1 LSKSPWTPDY
11 SKLADTYDKYRRLK
25 PVDRLILDRLIQLAD
40 IRREREV
47 SLLEIGCGTGNYIT
61 PLSPLIEKGIG
72 LDVSKHMIQR
82 AFERCREALFI
93 LADAAAVP
101 LIPEAFDVVI
111 AVLVIHQIWKGN
123 RSTVFR
129 EAFRVL
135 KPGGKLLTVT
145 FDPAFLREHPYS
157 LFPGVLEI
165 DLKRFCPVS
174 ELEGLLRQ
182 AGFRQVNSEEIL
194 MEMKYSSKGLLES
207 ARKKLISTVALLPEE
222 KFKSG
227 LGEFKQ
233 RLLSKYGEDEF
244 PFTYKRIILV
254 ANK

>member
-1 LSKSPWTPDY
+1 MSKSPWTPDY

-40 IRREREV
+40 VRREREV
-47 SLLEIGCGTGNYIT
+47 SLLEIGCGTGNYIA
-61 PLSPLIEKGIG
+61 PLSRFTEKGIG
-72 LDVSKHMIQR
+72 LDVSKHMLRR

-101 LIPEAFDVVI
+101 LIPGAFDVVI
-111 AVLVIHQIWKGN
+111 AILVIHQIWKDD
-123 RSTVFR
+123 RPTVFR

-135 KPGGKLLTVT
+135 KPGGKLLIVT

-174 ELEGLLRQ
+174 ELEGLLWQ
-182 AGFRQVNSEEIL
+182 AGFSHVSSEEVR
-194 MEMKYSSKGLLES
+194 MERKYSSKELLES
-207 ARKKLISTVALLPEE
+207 AAKKLISTVALLPEE

-227 LGEFKQ
+227 LEEFKR
-233 RLLSKYGEDEF
+233 RLFSRYGEDEF
-244 PFTYKRIILV
+244 PFTYKRSILV